1 MKGYSISTSVIGRRF
16 LYPSESIPSFMIPHS
31 LKSLPTVWSASYY
44 CDISMPLRARSDDA
58 SRQLGY
64 PILTFLTPQHWLMDS
79 TLIFAAKDDQCYH
92 LDLSTLSLQHTQ
104 KTAGVCIY
112 ELEPSSKFHKMSS
125 MIFCRN

>member
-1 MKGYSISTSVIGRRF
+1 M
-16 LYPSESIPSFMIPHS
+16 
-31 LKSLPTVWSASYY
+31 WSASYN

-64 PILTFLTPQHWLMDS
+64 PILTFLTPQHWLMDR